1 MNPRRPGTRLG
12 TRVSYLDVPT
22 RLRESSPG
30 MLLPQGS
37 ILANWVLATMS
48 SRGIAS
54 LSAQPQRSDAARC
67 EAPSSCSSDRLEH
80 LCRKL
85 GDGDADQFF
94 RAVLASHFDRRPP

>member
-12 TRVSYLDVPT
+12 TRVSYLNVPT

-54 LSAQPQRSDAARC
+54 LSARPQRSDAARC

-85 GDGDADQFF
+85 GSSNADLFS
-94 RAVLASHFDRRPP
+94 RAVLGQHVARSVP